1 MEVADVYDALIS
13 KRVYKTA
20 FSHEEATS
28 MIKDGAGKHFDP
40 MVVEIFLRLEKYV
53 KAIAEQL
60 PNRQKEAGEEN

>member
-1 MEVADVYDALIS
+1 
-13 KRVYKTA
+13 
-20 FSHEEATS
+20 